1 MASKY
6 TPLQDWLSKKAP
18 EPVRLTITELERE
31 IGVSFP
37 PYVHKYQWGNDRTQP
52 MARAWM
58 SAGYLVSQPV
68 ADKEMLA
75 FRYDPNRSAELLA
88 GVGSN
93 SRRRKN
99 KEPRPD
105 VPRPCAAE
113 VEKYLA
119 GWDEQDSYRLQ
130 EKALDKLFFE
140 AYPENT
146 CIEDVLIKVTCLNA
160 LYSTNIFSPFTV
172 AMHILKLGVD
182 DRLMAGDP
190 TLVED
195 IALVTMGNDETK
207 NFYSFA
213 TKYCSHHQPRQYAIW
228 DSYVDEVVKYF
239 RDVDGFAEFAD
250 VDLKVQSSFKSILY
264 QFAKFYGIT
273 QYSLKDL
280 DRYLWQLGKDKFPQ
294 KRYQKIAVESSE
306 QEKPLH

>member
-6 TPLQDWLSKKAP
+6 AALQTWLEQQAP
-18 EPVRLTITELERE
+18 TQIRLTISELEHT
-31 IGVSFP
+31 IGLEFP
-37 PYVHKYQWGNDRTQP
+37 PFVHKYLWGNDRTHTL
-52 MARAWM
+52 ARAFM
-58 SAGYLVSQPV
+58 GAGYLVSQPER
-68 ADKEMLA
+68 DKEVLV
-75 FRYDPNRSAELLA
+75 FRYDPKRSAELL
-88 GVGSN
+88 GGSSTK

-99 KEPRPD
+99 KERRQD

-119 GWDEQDSYRLQ
+119 AWDEQDSYRLQ

-140 AYPENT
+140 VYPENT

-172 AMHILKLGVD
+172 AMHILKLGID
-182 DRLMAGDP
+182 ERLKVGDP

-195 IALVTMGNDETK
+195 IALVTMGNDEMK

-228 DSYVDEVVKYF
+228 DSYVDEVLKYF
-239 RDVDGFAEFAD
+239 RDVDGFAEFTDA
-250 VDLKVQSSFKSILY
+250 DLKVQSSFKSILY
-264 QFAKFYGIT
+264 QFAEFYGIP

-294 KRYQKIAVESSE
+294 KRYQKNAGDSRE
-306 QEKPLH
+306 QKEMSK